1 MYCASRI
8 YTFQQLAWQ
17 QFIKHSITNIFWKC
31 RNRGVVFNWISN
43 MIFKCLQRPEAT
55 VTSYV
60 AHHGEQ
66 WQPSEDRQRRDKEPD
81 NGVQSITSQQTHVW
95 FFSTAR
101 NLPSERAP
109 ETPLLTKDKQNI
121 LIMPL
126 CAQQLYWKPK
136 KPNTEKTEKFDRWI
150 DVLLTVREGATA
162 HSLIKDRHKE
172 HVAIFKIRFHF
183 INGLDPGKERNTTLI
198 PNREAMAT
206 DLEFR
211 ARQQIEY
218 FL

>member
-1 MYCASRI
+1 
-8 YTFQQLAWQ
+8 
-17 QFIKHSITNIFWKC
+17 
-31 RNRGVVFNWISN
+31 

-81 NGVQSITSQQTHVW
+81 NGVQSITSQRTHAW

-101 NLPSERAP
+101 SLPSERAP
-109 ETPLLTKDKQNI
+109 ETPLLTKDKQRTFHYI
-121 LIMPL
+121 TFWL
-126 CAQQLYWKPK
+126 CHCVH
-136 KPNTEKTEKFDRWI
+136 NNFTENSRNPRLEKAEKFDRI
-150 DVLLTVREGATA
+150 TDVVLTVREGATA

-172 HVAIFKIRFHF
+172 HVAIFKIWFHF
-183 INGLDPGKERNTTLI
+183 IDGLYPGKERNTTLI
-198 PNREAMAT
+198 PNRLIREATAT

-211 ARQQIEY
+211 ARQQI
-218 FL
+218 